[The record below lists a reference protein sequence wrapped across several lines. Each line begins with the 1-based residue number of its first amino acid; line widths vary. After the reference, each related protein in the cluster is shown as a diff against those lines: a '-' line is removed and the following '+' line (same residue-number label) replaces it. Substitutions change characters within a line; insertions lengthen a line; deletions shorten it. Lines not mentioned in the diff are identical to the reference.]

1 MKKTLK
7 LLSIVC
13 SIFLLL
19 YVQFNLQPK
28 VKFEIYKMLGGLAIF
43 IYGMTRMTKSL
54 GVLAGE
60 NIKKIF
66 EKFTGNPFMG
76 LISGIIVTSLIQ
88 SSSATTVM
96 VVGFVNSGMMTIHQ
110 AIGVII
116 GANIGTTI
124 TGQLIA
130 FKISKYA
137 YLFIVFGLLLSLI
150 AKSKKN
156 QSVGQCM
163 IGFGLLFVGM
173 DVMKE
178 VVKPLK
184 DSAYTLQMIQRYS
197 DNKLFGVFVGTIFTL
212 ILQSSSATVGITMT
226 IAGAGV
232 IKFPMAVALILG
244 DNIGTT
250 ITAII
255 ASFAANRN
263 AKRAAFAHSLFNIM
277 GVTVILIIF
286 PIYLRLVKWL
296 SPAGA
301 KIERLIANAHS
312 YFNITNALIFICL
325 VKLLAAICFI
335 VFPKTSAEKEMEG
348 NVLDKRL
355 LTVPSLA
362 FSNVNIEINR
372 MSRLVW
378 DSMEKMTSLFRE
390 FDYKKYESI
399 KEQEDII
406 DNICEEINHYLILI
420 QEKTLSRVESQKIII
435 ALHLTSELEKIAD
448 QIEILIEIQ
457 RDVFEQKINF
467 GPEALCDI
475 NNLGDAVEWLF
486 KATLKVVTFTRPN
499 PVDIQM
505 VFARS
510 VETIELER
518 HCYQGHVNRLAKGI
532 CNQKNGLLFLKMLEN
547 YQKSAGSCKNV
558 ASYLSDF
565 YQSESES

>member
-7 LLSIVC
+7 I
-13 SIFLLL
+13 LLL
-19 YVQFNLQPK
+19 VSAIVLFLYIQFNIDPK
-28 VKFEIYKMLGGLAIF
+28 IKFEIYKILGGLAIF

-54 GVLAGE
+54 KTLAGE

-66 EKFTGNPFMG
+66 EKCTGNPFLGM
-76 LISGIIVTSLIQ
+76 LSGVVITSMIQ

-96 VVGFVNSGMMTIHQ
+96 IVGFVNSGMMSLRQ

-116 GANIGTTI
+116 GANIGTTL

-137 YLFIVFGLLLSLI
+137 YLFIAFGLLLSLM
-150 AKSKKN
+150 AKTKKN

-163 IGFGLLFVGM
+163 IGFGLLFTGM

-184 DSAYTLQMIQRYS
+184 DSAYTLNMIQQYS
-197 DNKLFGVFVGTIFTL
+197 DSKLFGVFVGTIFTL

-232 IKFPMAVALILG
+232 IKLPMAVALILG

-250 ITAII
+250 ITAVI

-263 AKRAAFAHSLFNIM
+263 AKRAAFAHSLFNIL
-277 GVTVILIIF
+277 GVTVILLIF
-286 PIYLRLVKWL
+286 PLYVNLVKWL
-296 SPAGA
+296 SPKGTG
-301 KIERLIANAHS
+301 IERLIANAHS
-312 YFNITNALIFICL
+312 YFNITNALIFIFF
-325 VKLLAAICFI
+325 VKLLATICFM
-335 VFPKTSAEKEMEG
+335 VFPKTNAEKEMEG
-348 NVLDKRL
+348 NVLDKRF

-362 FSNVNIEINR
+362 LSNVSSEINR
-372 MSRLVW
+372 MARLVW

-390 FDYKKYESI
+390 FDYKKYKLI
-399 KEQEDII
+399 IEQEEII
-406 DNICEEINHYLILI
+406 DNICEEINHYLILV
-420 QEKTLSRVESQKIII
+420 QEKTLSKFESQEVII
-435 ALHLTSELEKIAD
+435 ALHLTTELEKIAD
-448 QIEILIEIQ
+448 QIEKLAELQ
-457 RDVFEQKINF
+457 RDIFEQKVSF
-467 GPEALCDI
+467 SDEALREI

-486 KATLKVVTFTRPN
+486 KATLKVVTFARPN
-499 PVDIQM
+499 PVDIKM

-518 HCYQGHVNRLAKGI
+518 HCYQGHVNRLAKGV
-532 CNQKNGLLFLKMLEN
+532 CDQKKGLLYLKMLEN
-547 YQKSAGSCKNV
+547 YQKSAVNCKNV
-558 ASYLSDF
+558 AGCLSDF
-565 YQSESES
+565 YETKSES